1 MFYLLLKTIHILSAT
16 LLFGTGLGSAYY
28 LWRAHR
34 GGNPVVIA
42 AVSRQVVQADW
53 LFTTPAV
60 ILQPLTGFWML
71 ALAGT
76 SLDVLWVWSSVA
88 LYLLAGAC
96 WLPVVWLQIRIHK
109 LADTAATS
117 HSPLPTLY
125 YRSMRLWF
133 MLGWPAFLAVLGA
146 FFLMV
151 LKPV

>member
-1 MFYLLLKTIHILSAT
+1 MLYLLLKTIHILSAA
-16 LLFGTGLGSAYY
+16 LLFGTGLGSAFY
-28 LWRAHR
+28 LWHAHR

-42 AVSRQVVQADW
+42 AVSRQVVLADW

-71 ALAGT
+71 ALSGY
-76 SLDVLWVWSSVA
+76 SLDVLWVWVSVA

-96 WLPVVWLQIRIHK
+96 WLPVVWLQMRIHK
-109 LADTAATS
+109 LADTAANN

-125 YRSMRLWF
+125 FRSMRIWF
-133 MLGWPAFLAVLGA
+133 MLGWPAFLAVLAA